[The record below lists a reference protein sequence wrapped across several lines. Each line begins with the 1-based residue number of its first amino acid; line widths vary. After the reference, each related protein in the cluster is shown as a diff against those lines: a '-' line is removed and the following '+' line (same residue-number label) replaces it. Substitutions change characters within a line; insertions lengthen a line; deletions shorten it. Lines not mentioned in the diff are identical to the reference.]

1 MAVHP
6 VDLPSIRA
14 PFLLCALCLALLL
27 TGCSDGNDS
36 KVRLGV
42 PGSGHPIIVAVP
54 PATLEAAPSGNP
66 VLITT
71 FFPLASVGYEQ
82 AEYFV
87 SGTANAYVNSN
98 ELQPDGRWSVQRG
111 SQAPYRTRIVV
122 HRPSSPEDFNGT
134 VIVEWL
140 NVSAGFDAAPDW
152 GMLHTELIRSGYAW
166 VGVSAQREGVEA
178 LLDGSAAALL
188 PGASPGDRYDSL
200 QHPGDAFSYD
210 IYSQIAR
217 ALRGPGFMADV
228 EISDTPGAGLQILPF
243 GFLEPQ
249 RFIAAGES
257 QSAAHLLTYINALA
271 PIHALFDGYFVHSRI
286 AGSAPL
292 QGGFFDDVV
301 IDTPGVVRVRT
312 DLGVPV
318 MMLQT
323 ETDLFVLGSW
333 PSNQPDSDFFRLWE
347 AAGTAHADLYTF
359 LDNRFDVGEDP
370 SVAAVVEVSEPI
382 PGIIECPVPVNAGP
396 QHWVAKAAM
405 AALNTWIADGT
416 PAPMAD
422 RLAVGGAPP
431 AFELDE
437 LGNVRGGIRTPYV
450 DAPIAV
456 LSGEGQPQVDF
467 DPDNRNFCFLSGTTR
482 LFDVP
487 TLRSLYNDN
496 AAYIEAVNAAADEAV
511 AKGFL
516 LPADAALIR
525 SHAANSDIFAP

>member
-1 MAVHP
+1 MAAQLQILHP
-6 VDLPSIRA
+6 VRA
-14 PFLLCALCLALLL
+14 TFLLCTLCLALLA
-27 TGCSDGNDS
+27 GCSDGNDTA
-36 KVRLGV
+36 VRLGV
-42 PGSGHPIIVAVP
+42 PGSAHPNIVAVP
-54 PATLEAAPSGNP
+54 PATLEAAPAGNP

-71 FFPLASVGYEQ
+71 FFSLASVGYEQ
-82 AEYFV
+82 AEFFV
-87 SGTANAYVNSN
+87 SGTANAYVNRN
-98 ELQPDGRWSVQRG
+98 ELQSDGRWAVQPT

-166 VGVSAQREGVEA
+166 VGVSAQRDGVEA

-188 PGASPGDRYDSL
+188 PGAPVDDRYASL
-200 QHPGDAFSYD
+200 EHPGDAFSYD

-217 ALRGPGFMADV
+217 ALRGPGFGPGV
-228 EISDTPGAGLQILPF
+228 EIADTQITPL
-243 GFLEPQ
+243 GNLEPQ

-257 QSAAHLLTYINALA
+257 QSAAHMMTYVNAFA
-271 PIHALFDGYFVHSRI
+271 PLHALFDGYFVHSRLG
-286 AGSAPL
+286 GSAPL

-301 IDTPGVVRVRT
+301 VETPQIVRVRT

-318 MMLQT
+318 LMLQT

-347 AAGTAHADLYTF
+347 IAGTAHADLYTF
-359 LDNRFDVGEDP
+359 LDNRFDVGDDP
-370 SVAAVVEVSEPI
+370 SVAAVMEVSEPI

-405 AALNTWIADGT
+405 AALNTWITDGT
-416 PAPMAD
+416 PPPMAD
-422 RLAVGGAPP
+422 RLAVSGAPP

-482 LFDVP
+482 LFDAP
-487 TLRSLYNDN
+487 TLRSLYTDN
-496 AAYIEAVNAAADEAV
+496 AAYVEAVNAAANEAV
-511 AKGFL
+511 ANGFL

-525 SHAANSDIFAP
+525 AHAANTDIFAP